1 MLYNIIKR
9 MIERKNTDGLMEKID
24 VFYAVGRL
32 TKREYTQLT
41 EMLNNK

>member
-24 VFYAVGRL
+24 VFYVVGRL